1 MLTACGYVKRPSRT
15 QVPLRKSTCGRI
27 TPERFGSGVGTMLL
41 GSAEVELRR
50 QGVMKAFLWTLADD
64 DRTVSFYETRG
75 WLRDGARMMLEFD
88 QPRAAVRC
96 TKALVSTSVEST
108 E

>member
-1 MLTACGYVKRPSRT
+1 
-15 QVPLRKSTCGRI
+15 
-27 TPERFGSGVGTMLL
+27 MLL